1 MITENLTITPQYG
14 ISLVVVILVVAM
26 LMKKSPQMN
35 TFLVVVIGVLVGYA
49 FLLVVNNIFP
59 YINQWLSEIKEY
71 IKFLM
76 LNRFSNMGYFHI
88 FPPILVVLLLFIILL
103 YNKNI

>member
-1 MITENLTITPQYG
+1 MITDNLTITPEYG

-35 TFLVVVIGVLVGYA
+35 TFLVVVIGVLVGYV

-59 YINQWLSEIKEY
+59 YLNQWLTEIKGY
-71 IKFLM
+71 FKYLL
-76 LNRFSNMGYFHI
+76 LNRFNNMGYFHI
-88 FPPILVVLLLFIILL
+88 FPPILIVLILFIILL